1 VASRILVVGLPL
13 QAPLPPVA
21 LLVGGTRQLEIVA
34 AGPETPTVTIAGD
47 LTAVLAAIAAEPG
60 AVAILAS
67 GDPGFFGI
75 VRSLAARFGPEALE
89 VHPAPSSVSVA
100 FARLGIPWDDAL
112 VVSAHGRPL
121 AQAAAAVATA
131 AKAAVLMSPDNPPE
145 ALGKELLALGAAPA
159 EIQICSRLGLPGES
173 VTSTDLDGLA
183 KHTWDPLSVVVVLR
197 GDPVAPA
204 PQLTWGRPEG
214 AFAHRGG
221 MITKA
226 EVRSVALARL
236 DLPDAGVLW
245 DVGAGSGSV
254 AIEAALL
261 APGLQV
267 FAVER
272 RPDDA
277 RRIETN
283 ARSLRAAVTVIDAPA
298 PAALAGLPDP
308 DRVFV
313 GGGGLEVLDAVLARL
328 RPGGAVVATFAALD
342 RAAAAAERLGHVVQV
357 AVSRGER
364 LRAGGWRLAAEN
376 PVFVAWGPQS

>member
-1 VASRILVVGLPL
+1 
-13 QAPLPPVA
+13 
-21 LLVGGTRQLEIVA
+21 
-34 AGPETPTVTIAGD
+34 
-47 LTAVLAAIAAEPG
+47 
-60 AVAILAS
+60 
-67 GDPGFFGI
+67 
-75 VRSLAARFGPEALE
+75 
-89 VHPAPSSVSVA
+89 
-100 FARLGIPWDDAL
+100 
-112 VVSAHGRPL
+112 
-121 AQAAAAVATA
+121 
-131 AKAAVLMSPDNPPE
+131 
-145 ALGKELLALGAAPA
+145 
-159 EIQICSRLGLPGES
+159 
-173 VTSTDLDGLA
+173 
-183 KHTWDPLSVVVVLR
+183 
-197 GDPVAPA
+197 
-204 PQLTWGRPEG
+204 
-214 AFAHRGG
+214 

-283 ARSLRAAVTVIDAPA
+283 ARSLRAAVTVIDSPA

-376 PVFVAWGPQS
+376 PVFVAWGPRS

>member
-1 VASRILVVGLPL
+1 M
-13 QAPLPPVA
+13 
-21 LLVGGTRQLEIVA
+21 
-34 AGPETPTVTIAGD
+34 
-47 LTAVLAAIAAEPG
+47 
-60 AVAILAS
+60 
-67 GDPGFFGI
+67 
-75 VRSLAARFGPEALE
+75 
-89 VHPAPSSVSVA
+89 
-100 FARLGIPWDDAL
+100 
-112 VVSAHGRPL
+112 VSAHGRPL

-131 AKAAVLMSPDNPPE
+131 TKAAVLMSPDSPPE
-145 ALGKELLALGAAPA
+145 ALGKELLAIGAAPA
-159 EIQICSRLGLPGES
+159 AIRICSRLGLPGES
-173 VTSTDLDGLA
+173 VTSTDVAGLA
-183 KHTWDPLSVVVVLR
+183 NHTWDPLSVVVVLR

-204 PQLTWGRPEG
+204 PQLTWGRPEA

-236 DLPDAGVLW
+236 DLPDTGVLW

-283 ARSLRAAVTVIDAPA
+283 ARRLRAAVTVIEAAA
-298 PAALAGLPDP
+298 PAALAALPDP

-313 GGGGLEVLDAVLARL
+313 GGGGPEVLDAVLARL

-342 RAAAAAERLGHVVQV
+342 RAAVAAERLGHVVQV
-357 AVSRGER
+357 AISRGER
-364 LRAGGWRLAAEN
+364 LAAGGWRLAAEN
-376 PVFVAWGPQS
+376 PVFVAWGSRS

>member
-1 VASRILVVGLPL
+1 MASRILVVGLPL

-34 AGPETPTVTIAGD
+34 AGPEIPTVTIAGD

-131 AKAAVLMSPDNPPE
+131 TKAAVLMSPDNPPE

-204 PQLTWGRPEG
+204 AQLTWGRPEG

-283 ARSLRAAVTVIDAPA
+283 ARSLRAAVTVIDSPA

-376 PVFVAWGPQS
+376 PVFVAWGPRS